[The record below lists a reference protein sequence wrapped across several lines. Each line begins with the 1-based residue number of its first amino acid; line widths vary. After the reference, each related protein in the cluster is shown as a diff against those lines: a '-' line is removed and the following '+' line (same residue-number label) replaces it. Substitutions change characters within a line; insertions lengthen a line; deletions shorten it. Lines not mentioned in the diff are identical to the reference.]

1 MRERTRTDGT
11 RESESI
17 EMMVFS
23 LFANEQRKTWRG
35 GHVWMRALAV
45 VRKRRWMRRHK
56 RQQHHAQTTVRWH
69 KTSQQQQGM
78 WVCGSGAQR
87 W

>member
-56 RQQHHAQTTVRWH
+56 RQQQQHAQ
-69 KTSQQQQGM
+69 KQQHGL
-78 WVCGSGAQR
+78 QR
-87 W
+87 CL